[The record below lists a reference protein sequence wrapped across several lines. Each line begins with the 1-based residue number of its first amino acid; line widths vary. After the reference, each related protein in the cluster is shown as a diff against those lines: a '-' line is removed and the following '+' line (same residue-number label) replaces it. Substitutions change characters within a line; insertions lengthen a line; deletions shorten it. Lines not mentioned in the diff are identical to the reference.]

1 MVMDNT
7 ASRTEQGFQA
17 LEKEMSRLRNGTLRL
32 SNTK

>member
-1 MVMDNT
+1 MVMDKT

-17 LEKEMSRLRNGTLRL
+17 LEKEMYRLRNGTLRL